1 VAHASRRTRSE
12 TTRVPWGYAAGGGL
26 VIAAAIVAVI
36 ALWMSSPPGSRAIS
50 LGSAA
55 PLITLPATTG
65 SELGLAQ
72 LRGSKVV
79 LYFYEGAG

>member
-26 VIAAAIVAVI
+26 VIVAVI

>member
-1 VAHASRRTRSE
+1 MAHASRRTRSE

-26 VIAAAIVAVI
+26 VIVAVI